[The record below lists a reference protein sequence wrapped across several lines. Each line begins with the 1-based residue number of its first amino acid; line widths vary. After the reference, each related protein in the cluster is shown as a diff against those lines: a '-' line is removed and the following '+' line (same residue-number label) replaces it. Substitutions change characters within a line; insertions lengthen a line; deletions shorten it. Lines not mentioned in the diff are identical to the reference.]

1 MAPRWNVPPTLE
13 TALKTHHSLLVV
25 IAATLAGV
33 SAPALAA
40 PLQPLIPA
48 LVAGLVFTAFYGLSL
63 EEVTARELS
72 TPVLVSLGC
81 LYLLVPVVLYPVA
94 SVVLS
99 GELLLGVLV
108 VLSAPL
114 AAGSSIIWTRLG
126 GGNTL
131 LATVTVLVSMILAP
145 VVMPALIA
153 AFGDSA
159 IGLSTTDL
167 VVELGV
173 IVLVAGALAYL
184 VPDGTVSDRHLDG
197 FSLATLGALIYVA
210 VGGSTLSVSA
220 VQLAFVGTIAVAAL
234 CLSGLVAYAL
244 YARGMERADCVTVL
258 FASSMKNMSV
268 AVMVGAVF
276 GGGAIVAA
284 ITAFHVAQQV
294 VSSTL
299 VGRLEAVTPGEAGG
313 PTGTSVPDRAADASP
328 ASQPG
333 D

>member
-1 MAPRWNVPPTLE
+1 MVPRWNLPPALE
-13 TALKTHHSLLVV
+13 SALNTHHSLLVV

-33 SAPALAA
+33 SAPSLAD

-63 EEVTARELS
+63 GEVSARDLS
-72 TPVLVSLGC
+72 TPVIVSLGC
-81 LYLLVPVVLYPVA
+81 LYLLVPVVLYPLA

-131 LATVTVLVSMILAP
+131 LATVTVLVSMLVAP
-145 VVMPALIA
+145 VVMPTLIA
-153 AFGDSA
+153 NFGDSA
-159 IGLSTTDL
+159 IGLSTSDL

-173 IVLVAGALAYL
+173 IVLVAGGLAYL
-184 VPDGTVSDRHLDG
+184 IPDGTVSDRHLDG
-197 FSLATLGALIYVA
+197 FSLATLGALLYVA

-220 VQLAFVGTIAVAAL
+220 IQLAFVATIAVAAL
-234 CLSGLVAYAL
+234 CLSAGLAYAL
-244 YARGMERADCVTVL
+244 YTRGMEREVCVSVL

-268 AVMVGAVF
+268 AVMVGAMV

-284 ITAFHVAQQV
+284 ITAFHVTQQV

-299 VGRLEAVTPGEAGG
+299 VGRLERVAPGETDTATRSSIPDQ
-313 PTGTSVPDRAADASP
+313 PTDVSA

>member
-1 MAPRWNVPPTLE
+1 MAPRWNVPPTLR

-33 SAPALAA
+33 SAPDLAA

-63 EEVTARELS
+63 EEVTARDLS

-145 VVMPALIA
+145 VVMPTLIA
-153 AFGDSA
+153 TFGDSA

-220 VQLAFVGTIAVAAL
+220 IQLAFVATIAVAAL

-244 YARGMERADCVTVL
+244 YTRGMEREECVTVL

-284 ITAFHVAQQV
+284 ITAFHVAQQI

-299 VGRLEAVTPGEAGG
+299 VGRLESL
-313 PTGTSVPDRAADASP
+313 TSSEPNAAANTAVPDRATDAP
-328 ASQPG
+328 AASQPG